1 MKGIRLN
8 LTNKEQ
14 FANRVLGL
22 DRTDT
27 GVLVSDA
34 ESIDSIIERE
44 RANKFNDQV
53 ENFNAQLEK
62 NNKEFKEGQDQI
74 EYDINK
80 AEIKPMF
87 SRIIVK
93 PFKQNPFQKMITKG
107 NLIVDAGGFTPHQ
120 ELNPVTGKYEEQ
132 QQFIVTGYVIEVG
145 PEVKYLQE
153 GDVIYY
159 RRDTVVPVPFFKQD
173 FVSLAENQVI
183 AVVNE
188 SLSERFNNIKK

>member
-1 MKGIRLN
+1 MNDVRLN
-8 LTNKEQ
+8 LTEKEQ

-22 DRTDT
+22 DRTDA
-27 GVLVSDA
+27 GMLVSNA
-34 ESIDSIIERE
+34 ESIDSMIERE

-53 ENFNAQLEK
+53 ESFNAQLEK
-62 NNKEFKEGQDQI
+62 NNEEFEEGQSQI
-74 EYDINK
+74 EYNINK

-107 NLIVDAGGFTPHQ
+107 NLIIDTGGFTPHQ
-120 ELNPVTGKYEEQ
+120 EFNPTTGKYEEQ

-145 PEVKYLQE
+145 PEVKYLKE

-188 SLSERFNNIKK
+188 SLSERFNAIKK